1 MSAPGGKADLQ
12 DELIVFANIGDTDV
26 NWLTGWLLTENKLV
40 GDAGLEPATSA
51 M

>member
-1 MSAPGGKADLQ
+1 MVQAGFEQ
-12 DELIVFANIGDTDV
+12 ELPLFTIAMM
-26 NWLTGWLLTENKLV
+26 V